1 MFRKL
6 IIPVLFIFV
15 LVLSGCPTIESNISS
30 DELNQVKKKNI
41 ENYDHTWK
49 YGKTYTEYKNPE
61 IKGTVLFFT
70 YEINADTKKNF
81 SSSTVN
87 NIYEVTALVLQAEK
101 KFKPQGINFFYI
113 DSMKMAELFRKFK
126 AKTPP
131 VVVVLDNTGT
141 QIHRFNPA
149 ARSMITKSFSSDFS
163 LAKTPSQDKELASSG
178 MVDTVNRTLALELDN
193 VLEFLV
199 ND

>member
-15 LVLSGCPTIESNISS
+15 LILSGCPTIESNIAS
-30 DELNQVKKKNI
+30 DERNQVKKTNI
-41 ENYDHTWK
+41 DNYDHTWK
-49 YGKTYTEYKNPE
+49 FGKTYTEFKNPE
-61 IKGTVLFFT
+61 IKGTVVFFT

-101 KFKPQGINFFYI
+101 KYATQGIKFFYI
-113 DSMKMAELFRKFK
+113 DSKKNAELFRKFK

-163 LAKTPSQDKELASSG
+163 LDKSPSQDQELASTG

-199 ND
+199 KD